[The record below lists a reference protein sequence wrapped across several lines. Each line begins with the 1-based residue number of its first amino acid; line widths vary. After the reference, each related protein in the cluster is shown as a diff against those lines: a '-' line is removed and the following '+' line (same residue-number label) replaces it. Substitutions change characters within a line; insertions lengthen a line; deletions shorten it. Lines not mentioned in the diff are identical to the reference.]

1 MGTMIFPLKSII
13 RLTWVSAILFGI
25 TLAFYFY
32 APERMISDNLLY
44 IVPFFYLVHL
54 ISRIAN
60 DKMEK
65 KDTVPSKM
73 SYLVSSGIKLMFYL
87 LILILYGI
95 FNRNDVAPFFLSF
108 LVFYLVYTFLDV
120 KHLMEEIS
128 K

>member
-1 MGTMIFPLKSII
+1 
-13 RLTWVSAILFGI
+13 
-25 TLAFYFY
+25 
-32 APERMISDNLLY
+32 MISDNLLY

-65 KDTVPSKM
+65 KDSAPSKM
-73 SYLVSSGIKLMFYL
+73 FYLVSSGIKLMLYL
-87 LILILYGI
+87 MILILYGI

-120 KHLMEEIS
+120 KQLLEGIS

>member
-1 MGTMIFPLKSII
+1 
-13 RLTWVSAILFGI
+13 
-25 TLAFYFY
+25 
-32 APERMISDNLLY
+32 MISDNLLF

-60 DKMEK
+60 EQMEK
-65 KDTVPSKM
+65 KESAPSKM
-73 SYLVSSGIKLMFYL
+73 FYLVSSGIKLMLYL

-108 LVFYLVYTFLDV
+108 LLFYLVFTFMDV
-120 KHLMEEIS
+120 KHMLGETS